1 MTVLQRVAICFAAG
15 VIGALAVVVTSHDK
29 DKGDKA
35 VRVFEIRTY
44 YAAEGKMDAL
54 NARFRDHTSRLFE
67 KLRMKNIGY
76 WQAIEPKDGKHV
88 LIYILAHDSEVAAK
102 KSWEAFQNDP
112 DWKKVKE
119 ESEKDGALVDR
130 IEKVFVKATDYS
142 PIT

>member
-29 DKGDKA
+29 DKGDRA

-54 NARFRDHTSRLFE
+54 NARFRDHTCKLFE
-67 KLRMKNIGY
+67 KHRMKNIGY
-76 WQAIEPKDGKHV
+76 WQTIEPKDGKQV

-102 KSWEAFQNDP
+102 RSWEAFQNDP

-142 PIT
+142 PIK

>member
-1 MTVLQRVAICFAAG
+1 MKKVSVILLAMFAVLFAAS
-15 VIGALAVVVTSHDK
+15 AVADDK

-54 NARFRDHTSRLFE
+54 SARFRDHTCKLFE
-67 KLRMKNIGY
+67 KHGMKNIGY
-76 WQAIEPKDGKHV
+76 WQAIEPKDGKQV
-88 LIYILAHDSEVAAK
+88 LIYILAHESEDAAK
-102 KSWEAFQNDP
+102 KSWEAFQDDP

-142 PIT
+142 PIK